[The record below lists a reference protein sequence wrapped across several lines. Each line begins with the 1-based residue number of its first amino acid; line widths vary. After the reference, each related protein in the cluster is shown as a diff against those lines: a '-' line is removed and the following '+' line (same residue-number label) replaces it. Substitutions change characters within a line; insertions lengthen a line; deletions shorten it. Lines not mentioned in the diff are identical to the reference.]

1 MMGSGEAMTTQYYSG
16 PNYFGRF
23 VGFLLALVLGAA
35 GFAVFAHYAP
45 AGRLGRVAARITGKE
60 AFEPSVPAVVARI
73 QRLSRIETAVY
84 SVDTVV
90 ETNRPPVSMPDAP
103 DWDRIL
109 LVIHGKST
117 AGVDLAQLKPEDVSI
132 DAGGRGIHVTLPASQ
147 LFTTT
152 VDSQHARVYVRS
164 TGMLVPANQDLAADP
179 RAKAQD
185 QLQRAALAD
194 GILDEARKNARA
206 TVTALLYALGFEHVD
221 VT

>member
-1 MMGSGEAMTTQYYSG
+1 MTTQYYSG

-45 AGRLGRVAARITGKE
+45 AGRLGRVTARITGKE

-103 DWDRIL
+103 DWDLIL

-185 QLQRAALAD
+185 QLQHAALAD

>member
-45 AGRLGRVAARITGKE
+45 AGRLGRVTARITGKE

-185 QLQRAALAD
+185 QLQHAALAD

>member
-1 MMGSGEAMTTQYYSG
+1 MTTQYYSG

-45 AGRLGRVAARITGKE
+45 AGRLGRVTARITGKE

-147 LFTTT
+147 LFATT

-185 QLQRAALAD
+185 QLQHAALAD

>member
-1 MMGSGEAMTTQYYSG
+1 MTTQYYSG
-16 PNYFGRF
+16 PTYFGRF

-45 AGRLGRVAARITGKE
+45 AGRLGRVTARITGKE

-185 QLQRAALAD
+185 QLQHAALAD

>member
-1 MMGSGEAMTTQYYSG
+1 MTTQYYSG

-45 AGRLGRVAARITGKE
+45 AGRLGRVTARITGKE

-147 LFTTT
+147 LFATT

-164 TGMLVPANQDLAADP
+164 TGMLVPADQDLAADP

-185 QLQRAALAD
+185 QLQHAALAD

>member
-45 AGRLGRVAARITGKE
+45 AGRLGRVTARITGKE

>member
-1 MMGSGEAMTTQYYSG
+1 MTTQYYSG

-132 DAGGRGIHVTLPASQ
+132 DAGGRGIHVTLPTSQ

-185 QLQRAALAD
+185 QLQHAALAD

>member
-1 MMGSGEAMTTQYYSG
+1 MTTQYYSG

-45 AGRLGRVAARITGKE
+45 AGRLDRVAARITGKE

-185 QLQRAALAD
+185 QLQHAALAD

>member
-1 MMGSGEAMTTQYYSG
+1 MTTQYYSG

-23 VGFLLALVLGAA
+23 LSFALALLLGAA
-35 GFAVFAHYAP
+35 GFAVFAHFAP
-45 AGRLGRVAARITGKE
+45 TGRLGRLAARITGKA

-73 QRLSRIETAVY
+73 QRLNRMETAVY

-90 ETNRPPVSMPDAP
+90 EVSQPPASQPDAP
-103 DWDRIL
+103 GWDRIL
-109 LVIHGKST
+109 MVVHGQSI
-117 AGVDLAQLKPEDVSI
+117 AGIDLAQLKPEEVSI

-164 TGMLVPANQDLAADP
+164 TGLLVPAGQDLAADP

-185 QLQRAALAD
+185 QLQHAALAD
-194 GILDEARKNARA
+194 GILDAARKNARA

>member
-1 MMGSGEAMTTQYYSG
+1 MTTQYYSG

-45 AGRLGRVAARITGKE
+45 AGRLGRVTARITGKE

-185 QLQRAALAD
+185 QLQHAALAD

>member
-1 MMGSGEAMTTQYYSG
+1 MTTQYYSG

-45 AGRLGRVAARITGKE
+45 AGRLGRVTARITGKE